1 MKDRSNYMNSGTKT
15 WFNGTAEISRRSH
28 IQDQAM
34 AFCSEKKKIDE
45 KKDRSKIM
53 YCKIK
58 VK

>member
-1 MKDRSNYMNSGTKT
+1 MNSGTKT
-15 WFNGTAEISRRSH
+15 WFNGTAEISRTSH